1 MNKKFLIEILLL
13 LILGGLTSLSLPPL
27 NYFFVN
33 FFTLSFFFIFLFKKL
48 NDQKNGK
55 IFFLYG
61 WLFGLSYFLSN
72 LYWITISL
80 TFDPNFKFLIPI
92 ALILIPS
99 FLGLFYGLATFI
111 FYKFRLRKLLSSF
124 FLFSLLF
131 GLVEFLRGNILTG
144 FPWNLFIYSLSE
156 NLSFISIVSVIGT
169 YALNLLI
176 IRFFSAPAIYIL
188 RKSKVEGYISI
199 LILLIPI
206 LFLFYGKSYKQSF
219 LNEKIVKNPYLIRI
233 IGSNISLD
241 RFYSDNHTENIINEL
256 INLSS
261 PEPNKKTFFL
271 WPEGIIPNTYL
282 DELKLYESLFAENFN
297 ENHLIGLGISSRSL
311 INENYK

>member
-27 NYFFVN
+27 NYFFIN

-80 TFDPNFKFLIPI
+80 TFDPNFKFLIPV

-111 FYKFRLRKLLSSF
+111 FYKIRLKTLLSSF

-156 NLSFISIVSVIGT
+156 NLSFISFAS
-169 YALNLLI
+169 
-176 IRFFSAPAIYIL
+176 
-188 RKSKVEGYISI
+188 
-199 LILLIPI
+199 
-206 LFLFYGKSYKQSF
+206 
-219 LNEKIVKNPYLIRI
+219 I
-233 IGSNISLD
+233 IGL
-241 RFYSDNHTENIINEL
+241 
-256 INLSS
+256 
-261 PEPNKKTFFL
+261 
-271 WPEGIIPNTYL
+271 
-282 DELKLYESLFAENFN
+282 
-297 ENHLIGLGISSRSL
+297 SL
-311 INENYK
+311 IHI